1 MTVSILKAVYSRGEA
16 SPRLHARTD
25 LESYANG
32 LATARNWLVMRQGG
46 LKRRRGTRFIWPLRD
61 ESELG
66 RLIRFEF
73 DEEQAY
79 AILFN
84 DSKIRFFTLGGIVTL
99 TPQNITAITKANP
112 AVVTYSGADTYA
124 NGDRVAITGVVGMTE
139 VNNREFTVANVST
152 GANTF
157 ELSGV
162 NSTGYTTW
170 ASGGT
175 VSEIYEIDSPYF
187 ESDIADIKFTQS
199 GDTIYLSHPS
209 YAPRKLV
216 RSSETSWALTTIAF
230 QDGPW
235 LDEDEQGTSLT
246 PASTGSIV
254 PKMTNNTSPSGTASD
269 SASGASAYKAF
280 DQTTL
285 VATISTA
292 TSGYWAYDFTS
303 TNTKIADAYWIRSRR
318 SGAGNETPTSWT
330 LDGYDGS
337 NWVTLDAR
345 SGETLWGLGEVRYYT
360 FLNVGAYQSYR
371 LNFVDNDGGTDTSV
385 EEIGI
390 HQSGDEQTA
399 FNLTASAVTGINDDA
414 GFKTTDVDR
423 TIRLLGTDAGVKPT
437 TVLTTINR
445 AGSTEW
451 RWAKIVAR
459 TSSTVVTIRLY
470 GQALADLSIIAYWQ
484 MSSWSPDT
492 GFPACVGFFDDRLT
506 WAHSSL
512 EEKTF
517 WASQTSDYE
526 NHGISNPA
534 EATDAINA
542 TLNGGRL
549 NRILWL
555 AELENLVIGTPA
567 GIRVVD
573 ASDPAQPFSNSN
585 IRQKLRSTVG
595 TNSVQPIHAGSNLIY
610 ADRFGKHLHELTFS
624 QEGGGYGSKE
634 LSILSEHLYTPGVTE
649 MTFQEGEDDIAWALV
664 ADGTVAAMTY
674 EPAQEIAGC
683 TPIIVAGGGSA
694 DAEVESVTSIP
705 ASGGDDLYGIV
716 KRTINGSTRRYVE
729 YMAPQD

>member
-1 MTVSILKAVYSRGEA
+1 MTVSILKAVYSRGEV

-32 LATARNWLVMRQGG
+32 LATCRNFLVMRQGG

-61 ESELG
+61 ESEQG

-99 TPQNITAITKANP
+99 TPQNITGITKANP
-112 AVVTYSGADTYA
+112 AVVTYSGADNYA
-124 NGDRVAITGVVGMTE
+124 NNDRVALTGVVGMTE

-157 ELSGV
+157 ELSGI

-175 VSEIYEIDSPYF
+175 VAEIYEIDSPYF

-216 RSSETSWALTTIAF
+216 RTSETSWALTAIAF
-230 QDGPW
+230 QNGPW
-235 LDEDEQGTSLT
+235 LDEDEQGTVMT

-292 TSGYWAYDFTS
+292 TSGYWAYDFAAS
-303 TNTKIADAYWIRSRR
+303 ATKIADAYWIRSRR

-330 LDGYDGS
+330 FDGYDGS

-345 SGETLWGLGEVRYYT
+345 SGETLWGFGEVRYYT

-371 LNFVDNDGGTDTSV
+371 LNFVDNDGGTDTSI
-385 EEIGI
+385 EELGI

-399 FNLTASAVTGINDDA
+399 FNLTASAITGINDGA

-423 TIRLLGTDAGVKPT
+423 TIRLLGTDAGIKPT
-437 TVLTTINR
+437 TVLTTANR

-451 RWAKIVAR
+451 RWAKVVSR

-470 GQALADLSIIAYWQ
+470 GQAFADLSIIAYWQ
-484 MSSWSPDT
+484 MSSWSVDT
-492 GFPACVGFFDDRLT
+492 GFPSCVAFFDDRLT
-506 WAHSSL
+506 WARSEA

-517 WASQTSDYE
+517 WASQNSDYE

-534 EATDAINA
+534 EATDGINA

-555 AELENLVIGTPA
+555 AELDSLIMGTPS

-573 ASDPAQPFSNSN
+573 AADPGQPFSNSN
-585 IRQKLRSTVG
+585 IRQRLHSTVG
-595 TNSVQPIHAGSNLIY
+595 TNSVQPVHAGSNLIY

-624 QEGGGYGSKE
+624 LEGGGYGSKE
-634 LSILSEHLYTPGVTE
+634 LTILSEHLYTPGVTE
-649 MTFQEGEDDIAWALV
+649 MTFQEGEDDIAWSVL
-664 ADGTVAAMTY
+664 ADGTVAALTY
-674 EPAQEIAGC
+674 EPEQEIAGC
-683 TPIIVAGGGSA
+683 TEIIVAGGGSA
-694 DAEVESVTSIP
+694 DATVESVTSIP
-705 ASGGDDLYGIV
+705 ASGGDDLYMIV
-716 KRTINGSTRRYVE
+716 ERTINGSTRRYVE